1 MQKKSGF
8 FLVHWE
14 PLNLLLQR
22 KSLFLFLIA
31 SFAIAI
37 TPFFGNKADAAAT
50 WQWGGYSTYDG
61 GSCTSST
68 ACPTGTCSEGAPG
81 GGCGTCYSG
90 THFSYVAVCSC
101 HPDCAAQED
110 NYCVGEFFD
119 GGCGTLNC
127 EGTGGSYYNPMSRCT
142 DTGAGGGS
150 GGGSSSGGACG
161 TATGTTLSCTD
172 FPNCLGGKTVCSR
185 GTTEPIYGTEPA
197 GTPSLGLYNAGVW
210 VGWDW
215 LCSGSEKCFACI
227 PGYVPS
233 NGTCVP
239 QGSVTPPTTETASCG
254 SENGRTIPSSGPDS
268 SKLCIKNGAAY
279 AASNFGAQ
287 CSSGTWTGWTWNCDS
302 VSCSAT
308 RDQNTGAANANQ
320 RECGGTTTPTPTAG
334 SCGTVNGQD
343 FTYQPTTGLC
353 ASGFLSDVTYSPV
366 CASPG
371 GPGGRC
377 AHWTW
382 TCGSATCGAWDV
394 SNTTT
399 PTPTPLPTPGTGTIQ
414 IPGYCGN
421 AATSYSNSDT
431 QYSGS
436 FCYTGVQEPVSPEF
450 PPQNGSS
457 QWVCKGLTGGTD
469 SSTCTATR
477 NNTLPQTC
485 STYTASA
492 AIPIGYGSPFN
503 QLSGSRESLLSISCS
518 STTTGATA
526 NAGSTQSD
534 TYTYKTGF
542 VSQNGAWSNI
552 DFSGNP
558 DPNNAGWFKGVAT
571 ASLPAASS
579 SQNFVAAFIC
589 QYDGGK
595 WKCGCRDSAC
605 SQNYWT
611 LQAYQR

>member
-1 MQKKSGF
+1 MQNTKRRFSFYRSRSKIF
-8 FLVHWE
+8 
-14 PLNLLLQR
+14 PLLLLVQMIGAFVLL
-22 KSLFLFLIA
+22 SEDA
-31 SFAIAI
+31 QAIVPI
-37 TPFFGNKADAAAT
+37 IKQGT
-50 WQWGGYSTYDG
+50 WVKTCTDWNCNGGTNIPSICQSDPNHRNV
-61 GSCTSST
+61 SCTAT
-68 ACPTGTCSEGAPG
+68 AGGRCEGFWYPGDTEVATQECGLCCNPNGGTEMCSD
-81 GGCGTCYSG
+81 
-90 THFSYVAVCSC
+90 SYVCV
-101 HPDCAAQED
+101 PD
-110 NYCVGEFFD
+110 
-119 GGCGTLNC
+119 
-127 EGTGGSYYNPMSRCT
+127 S
-142 DTGAGGGS
+142 
-150 GGGSSSGGACG
+150 
-161 TATGTTLSCTD
+161 TTT
-172 FPNCLGGKTVCSR
+172 
-185 GTTEPIYGTEPA
+185 
-197 GTPSLGLYNAGVW
+197 TPS
-210 VGWDW
+210 
-215 LCSGSEKCFACI
+215 
-227 PGYVPS
+227 P
-233 NGTCVP
+233 T
-239 QGSVTPPTTETASCG
+239 TPPTTGAASCG

-320 RECGGTTTPTPTAG
+320 RECGGTTSPTPTAG
-334 SCGTVNGQD
+334 SCGTANGQD

-377 AHWTW
+377 AHWSW

-394 SNTTT
+394 SSTTT
-399 PTPTPLPTPGTGTIQ
+399 PTPTPLPTPGTGAIQ

-436 FCYTGVQEPVSPEF
+436 FCYTGVQEPVNPEF

-457 QWVCKGLTGGTD
+457 QWVCRGLTGGTD

-477 NNTLPQTC
+477 SSTLPQTC
-485 STYTASA
+485 SMYTAST

-503 QLSGSRESLLSISCS
+503 QLSGSKESLLSIACS

-526 NAGSTQSD
+526 NAGSTQSN

-542 VSQNGAWSNI
+542 VSQNGAWSPI

-611 LQAYQR
+611 LQAYQEVLQAF

>member
-1 MQKKSGF
+1 MQNKKRRF
-8 FLVHWE
+8 
-14 PLNLLLQR
+14 
-22 KSLFLFLIA
+22 
-31 SFAIAI
+31 SFARQKCFTAFPKEMVIFS
-37 TPFFGNKADAAAT
+37 FFILSLAMAAMPLSGDNASAAAT
-50 WQWGGYSTYDG
+50 WQWGGYSTLNG
-61 GSCTSST
+61 GSCSSSV
-68 ACPTGTCSEGAPG
+68 ACPSGSCSQGAQSQ
-81 GGCGTCYSG
+81 GCGSCASG
-90 THFSYVAVCSC
+90 QLTYVAVCAC
-101 HPDCAAQED
+101 KPDCASQKA

-119 GGCGTLNC
+119 GGCGTQNC
-127 EGTGGSYYNPMSRCT
+127 EGTGGSPSNPMARCT
-142 DTGAGGGS
+142 DTGAGGGG

-185 GTTEPIYGTEPA
+185 GTTEPIYGTELI

-239 QGSVTPPTTETASCG
+239 QGSVPSPTAGTASCG
-254 SENGRTIPSSGPDS
+254 SENGRTIPSAGPDS

-279 AASNFGAQ
+279 AASGFAAR

-302 VSCSAT
+302 TACSAT
-308 RDQNTGAANANQ
+308 RDQSTGAADANQ
-320 RECGGTTTPTPTAG
+320 RQCGGTTTPTPTAG

-343 FTYQPTTGLC
+343 FTSQPTSGLC
-353 ASGFLSDVTYSPV
+353 ASGTQSAVTYSPV

-394 SNTTT
+394 SGTTTTT

-421 AATSYSNSDT
+421 AATNYSNDQT

-436 FCYTGVQEPVSPEF
+436 FCYTGIQEPLNPAF

-457 QWVCKGLTGGTD
+457 QWVCKGLTGGAD
-469 SSTCTATR
+469 SNTCVATR
-477 NNTLPQTC
+477 NNTPPQTC
-485 STYTASA
+485 STYTAST
-492 AIPIGYGSPFN
+492 AIPAGYGSPFN
-503 QLSGSRESLLSISCS
+503 QLSGSGESLLSIACS
-518 STTTGATA
+518 TNGSTA
-526 NAGSTQSD
+526 NAGSSQSN

-542 VSQNGAWSNI
+542 VSQNGTWSKI

-558 DPNNAGWFKGVAT
+558 DPSNAGWFKGIAT
-571 ASLPAASS
+571 APLPAASS
-579 SQNFVAAFIC
+579 SQNFVVAFVC
-589 QYDGGK
+589 QYNGGK
-595 WKCGCRDSAC
+595 WKCGCRDNAC

-611 LQAYQR
+611 LQAYRQ